1 MELIDKAIQHG
12 FQSPEGRRALIEL
25 QFEDEPQAKAKAG
38 RTDCAPKSA
47 KAQAREKAEVEAA
60 AFAERIRIARKSSK
74 NIGGSSRA
82 KARLAIVPFVITCF
96 AYMTRLLPVHYYMT
110 STLFPRAT
118 SATPE
123 PVRRQTLPASAA
135 RRQSITSVASSEP
148 TENSDENSE
157 SGGSNT
163 LP

>member
-82 KARLAIVPFVITCF
+82 KARLAIPFVITCF
-96 AYMTRLLPVHYYMT
+96 AYTT
-110 STLFPRAT
+110 STVHASR
-118 SATPE
+118 
-123 PVRRQTLPASAA
+123 TLLHDQYFVS
-135 RRQSITSVASSEP
+135 QGYLC
-148 TENSDENSE
+148 NS
-157 SGGSNT
+157 
-163 LP
+163 